1 MEYKIAKPVRL
12 IELFAGIGS
21 QAKALELLGVDF
33 EHWKVCEFDDYAMK
47 SYNAVHNTNFKT
59 SDIQNL
65 TASDLEIKDKD
76 KYEYIMTYSY
86 PCTDISIA
94 GKREGMERNSGT
106 R

>member
-47 SYNAVHNTNFKT
+47 SYNAVHNSYFYT
-59 SDIQNL
+59 SDLPYL
-65 TASDLEIKDKD
+65 TGSDLLLKDID
-76 KYEYIMTYSY
+76 
-86 PCTDISIA
+86 
-94 GKREGMERNSGT
+94 N
-106 R
+106 